1 MPEPCGRARARRP
14 NRARGQA
21 ITLQVMSVAA
31 VILAAGAG
39 TRFNRDDPDAS
50 PGAKLLA
57 KARGKPLIEW
67 AIAPALEAELDE
79 LVVVCGAADLSQVVP
94 ESATLLRNDD
104 WFRGQATSL
113 RVALDWCARQGH
125 LSAVIGLGDLPGLS
139 AEAWRTIAA
148 APGGPIVFATYHGR
162 RGHPVRLDAEIWSLL
177 PISGDEG
184 ARSLASRRPELVTEV
199 ACEGTTVDID
209 TQEDLRRWS

>member
-1 MPEPCGRARARRP
+1 
-14 NRARGQA
+14 
-21 ITLQVMSVAA
+21 MSVAA

-39 TRFNRDDPDAS
+39 TRFNREHPESS

-67 AIAPALEAELDE
+67 AIAPAVEAELDE
-79 LVVVCGAADLSQVVP
+79 LVVVCGAADLSGVVP

-104 WFRGQATSL
+104 WALGQATSL
-113 RVALDWCARQGH
+113 RVAIDWCARQGH
-125 LSAVIGLGDLPGLS
+125 LSAVVGLGDLPGLT
-139 AEAWRTIAA
+139 AEAWRTVASA
-148 APGGPIVFATYHGR
+148 RGGPIVFATYHGC

-177 PISGDEG
+177 PISGEEG
-184 ARSLASRRPELVTEV
+184 ARSLARRRPELVTEV
-199 ACEGTTVDID
+199 ACEGTTADID

>member
-1 MPEPCGRARARRP
+1 MVPS
-14 NRARGQA
+14 
-21 ITLQVMSVAA
+21 TLREVSVAA

-39 TRFNRDDPDAS
+39 TRFNRDDPGAD

-57 KARGKPLIEW
+57 LARGKRVVEW

-79 LVVVCGAADLSQVVP
+79 LVVVSGAADLSAVVP

-104 WFRGQATSL
+104 WRLGQATSL

-125 LSAVIGLGDLPGLS
+125 LSAVIGLGDLPGLT
-139 AEAWRTIAA
+139 AEAWRAVAA
-148 APGGPIVFATYHGR
+148 ARGGPIVFATYFGG

-184 ARSLASRRPELVTEV
+184 ARSLASRRPELVTEL
-199 ACEGTTVDID
+199 ACEGTTADID

>member
-1 MPEPCGRARARRP
+1 VLRP
-14 NRARGQA
+14 A
-21 ITLQVMSVAA
+21 ITLREVSVAA

-39 TRFNRDDPDAS
+39 TRFNRDDPDAV

-57 KARGKPLIEW
+57 RARGKPLIEW
-67 AIAPALEAELDE
+67 AIAPAVEAELDE
-79 LVVVCGAADLSQVVP
+79 LVVVSGAVDLSGVVP
-94 ESATLLRNDD
+94 QGATLLRNDD
-104 WFRGQATSL
+104 WSLGQATSL

-148 APGGPIVFATYHGR
+148 ARGGPMVFATYYAK

-199 ACEGTTVDID
+199 ACEGTTADID